1 MSLRTIIHA
10 VGMSIALLVAP
21 TFVFGDEFS
30 RVSVPIPIAID
41 GRPIRCPLYLKFEM
55 RSYNIPFNQFAAG
68 PLDKEQ
74 TMFVTV
80 VQAIRKADA
89 AKFASVWTSPN
100 QMKGLGTTLI
110 TLTDDSPQNWMS
122 VARSNF
128 DFDNLK
134 VIAQIQLG
142 SNTMFIWDS
151 MTKDGARRNAF
162 YVGLDKNN
170 QLRLSAVGSSS
181 PVEAMVLNA
190 FQAAQ
195 TEPDAYKPL
204 PNINLRYEYPI
215 PLDGK
220 ADTGTHP
227 VFLEF
232 DGSPMDFPLGDEKVK
247 PPTPLL
253 KFFRN
258 AALAHRSGKD
268 ALYASDFTPRSA
280 DTVRQWLASM
290 ESRRKLPNQL
300 PQMPSVLGNVKFVL
314 SAEPVFLV
322 FEAGTPGNDWT
333 QANLTYSYIL
343 HDRGSYKIT
352 NFSSST
358 DFDDFLQDPSF
369 FDKRVLKS
377 TPIDPLR

>member
-1 MSLRTIIHA
+1 MSLRTIMHA

-21 TFVFGDEFS
+21 TFAFGDEFS
-30 RVSVPIPIAID
+30 RVSIPLPIEID
-41 GRPIRCPLYLKFEM
+41 GRPVRCPLYLKFEM
-55 RSYNIPFNQFAAG
+55 RSYNIPFDQFAAG

-74 TMFVTV
+74 TMFVTA
-80 VQAIRKADA
+80 VQAIRKADTA
-89 AKFASVWTSPN
+89 RFASVWTSPN
-100 QMKGLGTTLI
+100 QMKGLGTTTI
-110 TLTDDSPQNWMS
+110 TLTDDSPENWIS
-122 VARSNF
+122 VARSNL

-142 SNTMFIWDS
+142 SKTMFIWDS
-151 MTKDGARRNAF
+151 ITKDGIRRNAF
-162 YVGLDKNN
+162 YVGPDKNN
-170 QLRLSAVGSSS
+170 QLRLSAVGSST

-195 TEPDAYKPL
+195 TRPDAYKLL
-204 PNINLRYEYPI
+204 PNINLRYEYPV

-220 ADTGTHP
+220 GTGTHP

-253 KFFRN
+253 AFFRS

-268 ALYASDFTPRSA
+268 DLYASSFTPRSA
-280 DTVRQWLASM
+280 DTVGQWLASM
-290 ESRRKLPNQL
+290 ERRRKLAHQL
-300 PQMPSVLGNVKFVL
+300 PQMPSGLGNVKFVL
-314 SAEPVFLV
+314 SAEPIFLV

-333 QANLTYSYIL
+333 PENLTYSYIL
-343 HDRGSYKIT
+343 HDKGSYKIA

-358 DFDDFLQDPSF
+358 DFDTFLQDPSF
-369 FDKRVLKS
+369 FDKGVLKS
-377 TPIDPLR
+377 APIDPLR